1 MSKKHIRPLAAYR
14 KAEPRMFKLCWGMD
28 ERATSKKGKE
38 NSFYWYYAC
47 FEANDINREKTWEKT
62 KFIFF
67 NDRGARTNI
76 STITELGRLQLE
88 GWYYGVTDFTD
99 NVARYI
105 YNTYLKKQATGQ
117 ELNDQEYCKAIK
129 HIRENI
135 GYYHTR
141 PDEVKL
147 FIIEGFFKDELKPM
161 LPDPPEELKI
171 FEEAVEWVT
180 ERLKT
185 QRRRGA
191 DYWINQAGKWEDYA
205 YYLEEILEEYG
216 IKHNDFKT
224 WEEERTAERKK
235 YFDEI
240 TALKNERR
248 EQMLNGV
255 KQIEL

>member
-14 KAEPRMFKLCWGMD
+14 KAEPRLFKLYWGMD
-28 ERATSKKGKE
+28 ETSTSPKGKE

-47 FEANDINREKTWEKT
+47 FNLPEIPGGRQWEDSKN
-62 KFIFF
+62 IFF

-88 GWYYGVTDFTD
+88 GWYYDIEDFTD

-105 YNTYLKKQATGQ
+105 YNTYFKKQATGQ
-117 ELNDQEYCKAIK
+117 ELNDLEYCKAVK

-147 FIIEGFFKDELKPM
+147 FIIEGFFKDDLKPL
-161 LPDPPEELKI
+161 LPDPPEELKKY
-171 FEEAVEWVT
+171 EEAVEWVT
-180 ERLKT
+180 EMVKN
-185 QRRRGA
+185 QRRRGVNH
-191 DYWINQAGKWEDYA
+191 WITQAEKWESYA
-205 YYLEEILEEYG
+205 YHLQEILDNYGLEYSDYNTWKAAQAEENKKYWEEIG
-216 IKHNDFKT
+216 
-224 WEEERTAERKK
+224 
-235 YFDEI
+235 
-240 TALKNERR
+240 ALQAQRR